1 MCYSLGHFISCWYFF
16 LIMGL
21 IKFPD
26 ENEEFSVVHE
36 SLFHLAYHQIVNLKT
51 VSEGGI
57 RGVVVQH
64 KQESS
69 SPSSQKMMVSG
80 PLLPS

>member
-1 MCYSLGHFISCWYFF
+1 MLQSGAFHILLVLF

-26 ENEEFSVVHE
+26 ENEEFSVVCE

-64 KQESS
+64 KKESS
-69 SPSSQKMMVSG
+69 SPSHHRR
-80 PLLPS
+80 